1 MQVVESQVKRNK
13 RWLSQKL
20 DRKNVLFSIGKN
32 CTLIEAL
39 LEEVGKNTSLKIR
52 NGISG
57 LKQMKSMYLDESLEF
72 LLDTF
77 CDYFLNKGIVSVE
90 YTDSVRANEPA
101 PPFLK
106 EPIRK
111 REYTLVVG
119 STRLLSSLV
128 ILFLSFL

>member
-1 MQVVESQVKRNK
+1 MIESQVKRNK

-32 CTLIEAL
+32 CTLIETL

-52 NGISG
+52 NGITG
-57 LKQMKSMYLDESLEF
+57 LKQMNSMLLDESLEF

-90 YTDSVRANEPA
+90 YTDSVRGGDPM

-106 EPIRK
+106 DPIKDRK
-111 REYTLVVG
+111 YTLVVG
-119 STRLLSSLV
+119 IFF
-128 ILFLSFL
+128 ILYRFKMILNIIFK